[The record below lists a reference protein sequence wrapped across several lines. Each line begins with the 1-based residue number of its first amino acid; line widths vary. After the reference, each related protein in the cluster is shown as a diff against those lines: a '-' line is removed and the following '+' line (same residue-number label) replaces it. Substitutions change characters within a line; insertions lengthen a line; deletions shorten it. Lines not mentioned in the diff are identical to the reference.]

1 MNKTT
6 FVITFLLFIT
16 SACGG
21 SSDNSSPTPTA
32 IPTPD
37 VVEVPTPTIDL
48 DARMKDAARLLN
60 QASFGPSEYSIEQVV
75 DLGREEWIDWQMGLP
90 PSLQV
95 SYLTNLENSLP
106 IDEEISRMH
115 RVEAWWE
122 IALRGDDQLR
132 QRVAFA
138 LSEIFVISEKSN
150 FFEEY
155 YGIANYYDLLAT
167 HSFGNYRE
175 LLEAITLSPM
185 MGMYLSMLGNEK
197 PDIERN
203 IRPDENYARE
213 VMQLFSIGLVELNID
228 GSVKLDDAG
237 NNIPTY
243 DQSTIEGFAHVYT
256 GWHFNGTTEE
266 TWWYWWDNYDAFNSM
281 QAVQVRHDTGSK
293 VLLNGLELPANQSA
307 ELDLSQALDNIF
319 QHDNVGPFISKQL
332 IQRLV
337 SSNPSA
343 EYIARVS
350 NTFND
355 NGEGVRGDL
364 AAVVKGILMDDE
376 AQYGHINAPNIFGK
390 LREPILKATH
400 LWRAFK
406 AYSASDR
413 YQQGYPDY
421 FFNQAPLAAP
431 SVFNFFSPTFSPPG
445 VISEQGLVAPEF
457 QITTE
462 NYAIRTSNF
471 FAYSALW
478 SHTPNGDTEQVI
490 VDYSEEI
497 ALVNNVD
504 DLLERLNILLMA
516 GGMTD
521 EMREILKDM
530 HNQTIDAPP
539 SERVADL
546 VFLIMNSPQY
556 AVQK

>member
-1 MNKTT
+1 MHRIT
-6 FVITFLLFIT
+6 FVIVLSLLTIA
-16 SACGG
+16 SCGG
-21 SSDNSSPTPTA
+21 GSDNSSTTLPPVVIVEPTPPP
-32 IPTPD
+32 I
-37 VVEVPTPTIDL
+37 IDL
-48 DARMKDAARLLN
+48 DARKKDAARLLN
-60 QASFGPSEYSIEQVV
+60 QASFGPSESSIEQVV
-75 DLGREEWIDWQMGLP
+75 ELGREEWIDWQVGLP
-90 PSLQV
+90 PSSQV
-95 SYLTNLENSLP
+95 DYLTNLQSTFSV
-106 IDEEISRMH
+106 DEEISRMH
-115 RVEAWWE
+115 RVEAWWN

-132 QRVAFA
+132 QRVTFA

-150 FFEEY
+150 FFEEFF
-155 YGIANYYDLLAT
+155 GIANYYDLLAK
-167 HSFGNYRE
+167 HAFGNYRE
-175 LLEAITLSPM
+175 LLEDVTLSPM

-197 PDIERN
+197 PNSRRN

-213 VMQLFSIGLVELNID
+213 VMQLFSIGLVELNLD
-228 GSVKLDDAG
+228 GSVKLDEQG
-237 NNIPTY
+237 NGIPTY

-256 GWHFNGTTEE
+256 GWHFSSTTED
-266 TWWYWWDNYDAFNSM
+266 TWWNWWDNYDAVNPM
-281 QAVQVRHDTGSK
+281 QAVQARHDTESK
-293 VLLNGLELPANQSA
+293 KLLNGLELPANQSA
-307 ELDLSQALDNIF
+307 QLDLTQALDNIF
-319 QHDNVGPFISKQL
+319 QHNNVGPFISKQL

-350 NTFND
+350 GIFND

-364 AAVVKGILMDDE
+364 GAVVKGILMDDE
-376 AQYGHINAPNIFGK
+376 AQNGHVIAPNVFGK

-406 AYSASDR
+406 AYSPNDR

-431 SVFNFFSPTFSPPG
+431 SVFNFFSPSFSPPG
-445 VISEQGLVAPEF
+445 LIAEQGLVAPEF

-478 SHTPNGDTEQVI
+478 SHTPNGDLEQVI
-490 VDYSEEI
+490 LDFSDEI
-497 ALVNNVD
+497 ALVNDID
-504 DLLERLNILLMA
+504 DLLEHLNILLMA

-521 EMREILKDM
+521 EMRSVLTDM
-530 HNQTIDAPP
+530 HNENIYGQPA
-539 SERVADL
+539 ERVADL

-556 AVQK
+556 SVQK

>member
-1 MNKTT
+1 MHK
-6 FVITFLLFIT
+6 ITFIFVLLLLTAT
-16 SACGG
+16 SCGG
-21 SSDNSSPTPTA
+21 GSDNSSTTPPPDVIVQPAPTPTL
-32 IPTPD
+32 
-37 VVEVPTPTIDL
+37 DL
-48 DARMKDAARLLN
+48 DARKKDAARLLN
-60 QASFGPSEYSIEQVV
+60 QASFGPSEAAIEQVV
-75 DLGREEWIDWQMGLP
+75 ELGREQWIDWQIELP
-90 PSLQV
+90 ASSQV
-95 SYLTNLENSLP
+95 DYLTNLQSTFSV
-106 IDEEISRMH
+106 DEEISRMH
-115 RVEAWWE
+115 RVEAWWN

-155 YGIANYYDLLAT
+155 FGIANYYDLLAK
-167 HSFGNYRE
+167 HAFGNYRE
-175 LLEAITLSPM
+175 LLEAVTLSPM

-197 PDIERN
+197 PNSERN

-213 VMQLFSIGLVELNID
+213 VMQLFSIGLVELNQD
-228 GSVKLDDAG
+228 GSAKLDEAG
-237 NNIPTY
+237 NTIPTY

-256 GWHFNGTTEE
+256 GWHFNGTTEN
-266 TWWYWWDNYDAFNSM
+266 TWWYWWDNYDAVKPM
-281 QAVQVRHDTGSK
+281 QAVQARHDTGSK
-293 VLLNGLELPANQSA
+293 KLLNGVVLPANQSA
-307 ELDLSQALDNIF
+307 ELDLTQALDNIF
-319 QHDNVGPFISKQL
+319 LHDNVAPFISKQL

-343 EYIARVS
+343 DYIARISTV
-350 NTFND
+350 FND

-364 AAVVKGILMDDE
+364 GAVVKAILMDDE
-376 AQYGHINAPNIFGK
+376 AQNGHVNFPNVFGK

-406 AYSASDR
+406 AYSPNDR

-431 SVFNFFSPTFSPPG
+431 SVFNFFSPSFSPPG
-445 VISEQGLVAPEF
+445 VITEQGLVAPEF

-478 SHTPNGDTEQVI
+478 SHTPNGDVEQVI
-490 VDYSEEI
+490 LDFSEEI
-497 ALVNNVD
+497 ALDND
-504 DLLERLNILLMA
+504 IEDLLEHLNILLMA

-521 EMREILKDM
+521 EMREILTDM
-530 HNQTIDAPP
+530 HNENVYGQP

-556 AVQK
+556 SVQK

>member
-1 MNKTT
+1 MHK
-6 FVITFLLFIT
+6 ITFIFVLLLLTAT
-16 SACGG
+16 SCGG
-21 SSDNSSPTPTA
+21 GSDNSSTTPPPDVIVQPAPTPTL
-32 IPTPD
+32 
-37 VVEVPTPTIDL
+37 DL
-48 DARMKDAARLLN
+48 DARKKDAARLLN
-60 QASFGPSEYSIEQVV
+60 QASFGPSEAAIEQVV
-75 DLGREEWIDWQMGLP
+75 ELGREQWIDWQIELP
-90 PSLQV
+90 ASSQV
-95 SYLTNLENSLP
+95 DYLTNLQSTFSV
-106 IDEEISRMH
+106 DEEISRMH
-115 RVEAWWE
+115 RVEAWWN

-155 YGIANYYDLLAT
+155 FGIANYYDLLAK
-167 HSFGNYRE
+167 HAFGNYRE
-175 LLEAITLSPM
+175 LLEAVTLSPM

-197 PDIERN
+197 PNSERN

-213 VMQLFSIGLVELNID
+213 VMQLFSIGLVELNQD
-228 GSVKLDDAG
+228 GSAKLDEAG
-237 NNIPTY
+237 NTIPTY

-256 GWHFNGTTEE
+256 GWHFNGTTEN
-266 TWWYWWDNYDAFNSM
+266 TWWYWWDNYDAVKPM
-281 QAVQVRHDTGSK
+281 QAVQARHDTGSK
-293 VLLNGLELPANQSA
+293 KLLNGVVLPANQSA
-307 ELDLSQALDNIF
+307 ELDLTQALDNIF
-319 QHDNVGPFISKQL
+319 LHDNVAPFISKQL

-343 EYIARVS
+343 DYIARISTV
-350 NTFND
+350 FND

-364 AAVVKGILMDDE
+364 GAVVKAILMDDE
-376 AQYGHINAPNIFGK
+376 AQNGHVNFPNVFGK

-406 AYSASDR
+406 AYSPNDR

-431 SVFNFFSPTFSPPG
+431 SVFNFFSPSFSPPG
-445 VISEQGLVAPEF
+445 VIAEQGLVAPEF

-478 SHTPNGDTEQVI
+478 SHTPNGDVEQVI
-490 VDYSEEI
+490 LDFSEEI
-497 ALVNNVD
+497 ALDND
-504 DLLERLNILLMA
+504 IEDLLEHLNILLMA

-521 EMREILKDM
+521 EMREILTDM
-530 HNQTIDAPP
+530 HNENVYGQP

-556 AVQK
+556 SVQK

>member
-1 MNKTT
+1 MHKIT
-6 FVITFLLFIT
+6 FVIVLLLLIT
-16 SACGG
+16 SSCGG
-21 SSDNSSPTPTA
+21 GSDNSTPTTPPIVIEPPTPT
-32 IPTPD
+32 
-37 VVEVPTPTIDL
+37 VDL
-48 DARMKDAARLLN
+48 DARKKDAARLLN
-60 QASFGPSEYSIEQVV
+60 QASFGPSEVSIKQVV
-75 DLGREEWIDWQMGLP
+75 DLGREEWIDWQIGLP
-90 PSLQV
+90 SSSQV
-95 SYLTNLENSLP
+95 DYLTKLQSTFSSE
-106 IDEEISRMH
+106 EEISRMH
-115 RVEAWWE
+115 RVEAWWN

-155 YGIANYYDLLAT
+155 FGIANYYDLLAA
-167 HSFGNYRE
+167 HAFGNYRE
-175 LLEAITLSPM
+175 LLEAVTLSPM

-197 PDIERN
+197 PNNERN

-213 VMQLFSIGLVELNID
+213 AMQLFSIGLLELNLD
-228 GSVKLDDAG
+228 GSVKLDEEG
-237 NNIPTY
+237 NTIPTY

-256 GWHFNGTTEE
+256 GWHFNGTTAD
-266 TWWYWWDNYDAFNSM
+266 TWWYWWDNYDALNSM
-281 QAVQVRHDTGSK
+281 QAVQARHDTGSK
-293 VLLNGLELPANQSA
+293 KLLNGLELPANQSA
-307 ELDLSQALDNIF
+307 ELDLTQALDNIF
-319 QHDNVGPFISKQL
+319 QHDNVAPFISKQL

-350 NTFND
+350 AIFND
-355 NGEGVRGDL
+355 NGEGIRGDL
-364 AAVVKGILMDDE
+364 AAVVKGILMDEE
-376 AQYGHINAPNIFGK
+376 AQNGHINAPNVFGK

-406 AYSASDR
+406 AYSPSDR

-431 SVFNFFSPTFSPPG
+431 SVFNFFSPSFSPPG
-445 VISEQGLVAPEF
+445 VIAEQGLVAPEF

-478 SHTPNGDTEQVI
+478 SHTPNGDAEQVI
-490 VDYSEEI
+490 VDFSEEL
-497 ALVNNVD
+497 ALVNDID

-516 GGMTD
+516 GGITN
-521 EMREILKDM
+521 EMREILIDM
-530 HNQTIDAPP
+530 HNETANSEP

-556 AVQK
+556 SVQK